1 MGKTIQAEYLADENI
16 LKLTQPLEGVKDHA
30 NVEVEIRELPSEGSQ
45 PWLRLAGSL
54 SEEAGRDLARAVRE
68 AFGRDEIEV

>member
-1 MGKTIQAEYLADENI
+1 MGRTVQAEYLAGENI

-30 NVEVEIRELPSEGSQ
+30 NVVLEIRELPSEGSQ

-54 SEEAGRDLARAVRE
+54 GEEEGRVVARAVRE